1 MRLVHKTILAYALF
15 LASFLSLHTFLLGQ
29 GVRSTTVG
37 LRPYPGPMLIVPVE
51 INGHGPYDFVL
62 DTGSTI
68 TILDTPLFREV
79 GLKEEEQAEL
89 TSPARSNAEFRG
101 TAREVMVNGLT
112 VLNLKIAGVDKLNL
126 DSPYGRVRGILGEN
140 FLDQFDLL
148 IDNQN
153 RQITLDATANLAN
166 SYGGD
171 HLKVIPI
178 SHFSGRL
185 LFHRPIVT
193 VTVPSY
199 SSRPLRLVLD
209 TGAAAL
215 AIFPHRAMGGSFSN
229 GGHARFLYA
238 STPNGNLPCAAWKDT
253 IHWDKS
259 TVRGVDILSCR
270 SATAEKLDNDGSMPT
285 HLFAQV
291 LLVHSEM
298 YVVLNPVR
306 HAGST
311 ENTVRRDNPDNPGG

>member
-1 MRLVHKTILAYALF
+1 MRFAHKTILAYALSPG
-15 LASFLSLHTFLLGQ
+15 LFLSLQTFLLAQ

-68 TILDTPLFREV
+68 TILETPLFREV
-79 GLKEEEQAEL
+79 GLKQEEQGEL
-89 TSPARSNAEFRG
+89 TSPVRSNAECRG
-101 TAREVMVNGLT
+101 TAREVMVNGLA
-112 VLNLKIAGVDKLNL
+112 VVYLKIAGVDKLNL

-166 SYGGD
+166 SYDGD
-171 HLKVIPI
+171 HLEVIPI
-178 SHFSGRL
+178 SQFSGKPL
-185 LFHRPIVT
+185 THRPIVT

-215 AIFPHRAMGGSFSN
+215 AIFPHRPMGGNFSN
-229 GGHARFLYA
+229 GGHARLIYG

-259 TVRGVDILSCR
+259 TVRGVDILSCP
-270 SATAEKLDNDGSMPT
+270 SAIAEKLDNDGSMPT

-291 LLVHSEM
+291 LLVHSAM

-306 HAGST
+306 HAERK
-311 ENTVRRDNPDNPGG
+311 ENTMQAHLRR